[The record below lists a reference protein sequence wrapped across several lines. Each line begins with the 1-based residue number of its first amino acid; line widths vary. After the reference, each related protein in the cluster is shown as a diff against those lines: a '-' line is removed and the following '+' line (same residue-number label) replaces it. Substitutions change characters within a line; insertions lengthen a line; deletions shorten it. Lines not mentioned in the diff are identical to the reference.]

1 MRKDL
6 VRPRGKRSRQKE
18 IRRQRDGRER
28 RVSGAEW
35 VQRAGGVVVP
45 CSRERMQQ
53 GASGKGGG
61 SF

>member
-6 VRPRGKRSRQKE
+6 VRPRWRPRGKRSRQKG

-35 VQRAGGVVVP
+35 VQRAEGVVVP
-45 CSRERMQQ
+45 CSQRADAA
-53 GASGKGGG
+53 GD
-61 SF
+61 